1 MSKETKKC
9 PYCCEEIKAEA
20 VKCRWCG
27 THLSKSPI
35 FVDWYRDLPERK
47 LLGVASAVARN
58 TSISLQ
64 AWRIIFIV
72 SILFHG
78 LGLIAYFSIWALTPF
93 HKEERSPFDRV
104 LGILRKVW
112 DTLFGKKQ
120 TNEQA

>member
-1 MSKETKKC
+1 MSTETKKC
-9 PYCCEEIKAEA
+9 PYCFEEIKAEA
-20 VKCRWCG
+20 VKC
-27 THLSKSPI
+27 
-35 FVDWYRDLPERK
+35 RK

-104 LGILRKVW
+104 LGILRKAW
-112 DTLFGKKQ
+112 DTLLGKKQ
-120 TNEQA
+120 SNEQA

>member
-1 MSKETKKC
+1 MSTETKKC
-9 PYCCEEIKAEA
+9 PYCFEEIKAEA

-35 FVDWYRDLPERK
+35 FADWYRDLPERK

-93 HKEERSPFDRV
+93 HKEGRSLFDRV
-104 LGILRKVW
+104 LDIFRKVW
-112 DTLFGKKQ
+112 GTLSGKK
-120 TNEQA
+120 